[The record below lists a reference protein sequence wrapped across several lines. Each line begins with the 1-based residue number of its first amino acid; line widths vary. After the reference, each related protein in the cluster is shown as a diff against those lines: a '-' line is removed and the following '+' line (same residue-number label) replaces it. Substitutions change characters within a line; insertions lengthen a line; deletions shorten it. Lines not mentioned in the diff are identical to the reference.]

1 MLMSCLKAI
10 RSLELV
16 HSLTLLTKL
25 DGYSHRSH
33 LCPGVVGQVVN
44 VEVEVVDANLDYNI
58 LLG

>member
-1 MLMSCLKAI
+1 MI

-16 HSLTLLTKL
+16 PYLTLLTKF
-25 DGYSHRSH
+25 DEHSHRPH
-33 LCPGVVGQVVN
+33 GLVPIFPVGVGWQVVN